1 MWQLVRRFLWFHM
14 NDRLLLWTIG
24 GFAMKK
30 QMLDDRRFPKLHLNL
45 QRLLQV
51 CVTKPK
57 AYRTLLCIISLSLQ

>member
-1 MWQLVRRFLWFHM
+1 MM
-14 NDRLLLWTIG
+14 IG

-51 CVTKPK
+51 ELYISSCL
-57 AYRTLLCIISLSLQ
+57 TLSSEHCLM

>member
-1 MWQLVRRFLWFHM
+1 M
-14 NDRLLLWTIG
+14 NNRLLLWTIG

-51 CVTKPK
+51 RVTKPK
-57 AYRTLLCIISLSLQ
+57 AYSNTLMHNLTVSAVTFIVCIYS